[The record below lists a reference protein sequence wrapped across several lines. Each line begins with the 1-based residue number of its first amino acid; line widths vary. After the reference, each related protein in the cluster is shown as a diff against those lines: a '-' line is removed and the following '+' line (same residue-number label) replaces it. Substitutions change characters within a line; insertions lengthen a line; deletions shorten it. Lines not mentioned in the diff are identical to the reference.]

1 MRQRAAKLWTALTL
15 ALVLAMS
22 ALLAPLTAET
32 EGQAAVAAI
41 AQHEGADSHSHAS
54 PGPCHKAAA
63 CEVPVALQPWQK
75 LSIAENIG
83 KLSVLLNGSGQASA
97 APEAHQPPPKA

>member
-1 MRQRAAKLWTALTL
+1 MRQRAAKLWTAFAL

-22 ALLAPLTAET
+22 ALLAPLTAEA
-32 EGQAAVAAI
+32 EGQAAVAAA
-41 AQHEGADSHSHAS
+41 AQHEEADSHTHTGS
-54 PGPCHKAAA
+54 GPCHKAAA

-75 LSIAENIG
+75 LSVAENTG

-97 APEAHQPPPKA
+97 MPEAHIPPPKA